1 MNNLYE
7 WNLSEL
13 YIDNNE
19 WEKEYEFLKEIMLS
33 KIKRKIKI
41 ISSIEDIILIFLF
54 ILDSIISF
62 KNSYSF
68 SHSLLSI
75 YNSDKF
81 HSYRLFNYIASYY

>member
-41 ISSIEDIILIFLF
+41 ISSIEDIILIFELE
-54 ILDSIISF
+54 DSIDENF
-62 KNSYSF
+62 NKLYMYCF
-68 SHSLLSI
+68 LHMEI
-75 YNSDKF
+75 YGREKKYLDMIKKLEN
-81 HSYRLFNYIASYY
+81 